1 MHLNHMSQIRVLR
14 IGLSNKCLSGRFL
27 AYSRSHPTATGIA
40 AGDISNPPDRHRG
53 QLACVVQNREREG
66 GGVSDLEQGDTTNER
81 APRGRRGCRCVTTYE
96 KAVSALVCNE
106 LEIQRFISK
115 GTYTGE

>member
-1 MHLNHMSQIRVLR
+1 M
-14 IGLSNKCLSGRFL
+14 GLSNECLSGRFL

-66 GGVSDLEQGDTTNER
+66 GGGGVSDLEQGDTTNER
-81 APRGRRGCRCVTTYE
+81 AVAAAVVALRLTRKQSQLVFAMSYE
-96 KAVSALVCNE
+96 FKDSFLNV
-106 LEIQRFISK
+106 
-115 GTYTGE
+115 

>member
-1 MHLNHMSQIRVLR
+1 M
-14 IGLSNKCLSGRFL
+14 GLSNECLSGRFL

-81 APRGRRGCRCVTTYE
+81 AVAA
-96 KAVSALVCNE
+96 AVVALR
-106 LEIQRFISK
+106 LTRKQSQFLFAMS
-115 GTYTGE
+115 